1 MGIEQRK
8 QTGPRV
14 IDVYARL
21 SYAPDGSTVKVD
33 DQVEMGIEAV
43 ERRDAAVGQVFKDN
57 SLSAWKPGV
66 VRPQWETLMK
76 RLESGASHGVWVY
89 DLTRFSRK
97 VIEGERLVELAG
109 SGIRVWAMAGEYDL
123 TTADGRRA
131 FRESMVAAAA
141 ESDKIS
147 ERVRRGKLRR
157 ARKGRHHGGPRAWG
171 MPGYLPP
178 EPGWERGDPRTP
190 VSAEQL
196 EFERSIVRECYR
208 RLLSGGEGLSTVV
221 RDLTARGVQGLEGGA
236 FSRGSLTR
244 MLRRPAVAGLV
255 EHQGEVMGELAGVE
269 PIVSREEWQRLCAL
283 LDGRKLGRPNGWQ
296 HLLSGVLR
304 CGVCSQ
310 PMSGNPRPHLPAYPD
325 GTPRHEYRCVRN
337 ADRQGCGTNHIDA
350 LPVEQA
356 VDEAMRARLGDPR
369 RAAKMASHLA
379 KVDTRR
385 GEIEAETARLEQ
397 ACDELAGK
405 TAAWGLARVEKAM
418 APLLARISTL
428 RGELSGLAAPAQAEA
443 AADQAV
449 AAWAD
454 AWQRRDYP
462 ALRSMVRRVFPN
474 LTITPQA
481 RFNHHGPDRIAWN
494 PKPGTTW
501 PPGWTKN
508 RKAA

>member
-1 MGIEQRK
+1 MGMEQRK
-8 QTGPRV
+8 HTGPRV

-43 ERRDAAVGQVFKDN
+43 ERRDAVVGQVFKDN

-109 SGIRVWAMAGEYDL
+109 KGIRAMAGEYDL

-147 ERVRRGKLRR
+147 ERVQRGKLRR

-171 MPGYLPP
+171 MPGYLPAG
-178 EPGWERGDPRTP
+178 PGWERGDPRTP
-190 VSAEQL
+190 VPAAQL
-196 EFERSIVRECYR
+196 EFERAIVRECYR

-221 RDLTARGVQGLEGGA
+221 RDLTARGVRGLEGGV

-244 MLRRPAVAGLV
+244 MLRRPTVAGLV
-255 EHQGEVMGELAGVE
+255 EHRGEVIGELAGVE

-283 LDGRKLGRPNGWQ
+283 LDGRKLGRPNGYQ

-304 CGVCSQ
+304 CGVCGL
-310 PMSGNPRPHLPAYPD
+310 PMSGNPRPHLPPYPD
-325 GTPRHEYRCVRN
+325 GTPRHEYRCLRN
-337 ADRQGCGTNHIDA
+337 ADRNGCGANHIDA
-350 LPVEQA
+350 LPVELA
-356 VDEAMRARLGDPR
+356 VDEAMRTRLGDTR

-379 KVDTRR
+379 KIDARR
-385 GEIEAETARLEQ
+385 ADIDAEVTRLEQ

-405 TAAWGLARVEKAM
+405 TAAWGLPRVEKAM
-418 APLLARISTL
+418 APLLARTATL
-428 RGELSGLAAPAQAEA
+428 RTELSGLHGPDQAEA

-454 AWQRRDYP
+454 AWTRRDYP
-462 ALRSMVRRVFPN
+462 ALRTMVRRVFPN
-474 LTITPQA
+474 LTIIPQA
-481 RFNHHGPDRIAWN
+481 RHNHHSPDRIAWN
-494 PKPGTTW
+494 PPAGKTW
-501 PPGWTKN
+501 PPGWGRS